1 MAPALLRPCLRRPM
15 LALLFCLTAVVSFIL
30 GVCVSVVILEPDRAA
45 LRSSA
50 AQRQVS
56 DGPGYMLAVLVL
68 TAPDNAERRA
78 AMRAT
83 WLRPRGGASPPARH
97 WFVLGGAS
105 LPPGQRVQLAAEQ
118 ARHGDLLLLPD
129 VADAYGRLTDK
140 VLAAF
145 AWLAGHARHR
155 YALKCDDDTFAR
167 LGPLLDELAAAP
179 RSRFYLGFF
188 DGRARPQRSGKW
200 AEPAWDLCDTYLPYA
215 LGGGYVI
222 SSDLVAHLAASAPLL
237 RRFGSEDVS
246 MGAWLAPLDVTRRH
260 EPRFD
265 TEYMSR
271 GCDNR
276 YLVTHKQSA
285 AQMAEKQ
292 RTLESRGVLCE
303 REHRTRSSYIYNW
316 TVPASHCCKRTDDR
330 TVP

>member
-1 MAPALLRPCLRRPM
+1 MCK
-15 LALLFCLTAVVSFIL
+15 LTA
-30 GVCVSVVILEPDRAA
+30 
-45 LRSSA
+45 
-50 AQRQVS
+50 
-56 DGPGYMLAVLVL
+56 
-68 TAPDNAERRA
+68 
-78 AMRAT
+78 
-83 WLRPRGGASPPARH
+83 
-97 WFVLGGAS
+97 
-105 LPPGQRVQLAAEQ
+105 RVQL
-118 ARHGDLLLLPD
+118 
-129 VADAYGRLTDK
+129 
-140 VLAAF
+140 
-145 AWLAGHARHR
+145 R
-155 YALKCDDDTFAR
+155 YRSSGDDDTFAR
-167 LGPLLDELAAAP
+167 LGPLMDELAWRRAAA
-179 RSRFYLGFF
+179 STGLF

-276 YLVTHKQSA
+276 YLVMHKQSA